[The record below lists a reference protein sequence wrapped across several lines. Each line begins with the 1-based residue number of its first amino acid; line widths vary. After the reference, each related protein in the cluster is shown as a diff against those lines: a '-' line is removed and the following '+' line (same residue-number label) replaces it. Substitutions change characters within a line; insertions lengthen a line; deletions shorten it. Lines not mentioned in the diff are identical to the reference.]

1 MRVRAL
7 RPAPR
12 RRSLRTAQK
21 NRSFD
26 AVGFSSA
33 VLRVSSF
40 SPRDPLRWACAGAPC
55 SRSDS
60 GRFFCTT
67 LPRKRN
73 LRAQVP
79 FAMISVPGGTGDIR
93 CAYGGTDIISHLRS
107 KYIIRHQPYIISRHR
122 YNIISRSEKR
132 PPIEPSVFISPS
144 PKPRRECRRRI
155 SCSLLQ
161 YPYGNAM

>member
-40 SPRDPLRWACAGAPC
+40 SPRDPLRWACAGAHVPALTV
-55 SRSDS
+55 
-60 GRFFCTT
+60 GVFCTT

-107 KYIIRHQPYIISRHR
+107 KYIIPHQPYIISRQR
-122 YNIISRSEKR
+122 YNIISQSEKR

-144 PKPRRECRRRI
+144 PKTRRECRRRT